1 MVETPQNALAVVP
14 YITIKWMFHY
24 FHLIKL
30 KKIVKQFVHSSEG
43 SLIFSIF

>member
-1 MVETPQNALAVVP
+1 MFGIPQNASAVAL

-24 FHLIKL
+24 FYLIKL
-30 KKIVKQFVHSSEG
+30 KNSEAVCTVSEG